1 MATIDADTA
10 EFRLADPA
18 HFGVEQ
24 CEASASTAASAACAA
39 LPHVPRDECDAI
51 RAALLAVCDDAA
63 HGDGA
68 AVDWS
73 LGFRPSRDAPEPPD
87 GGDDRPA
94 LGLVGGVPAWD

>member
-39 LPHVPRDECDAI
+39 LPHVPRDECDAM

-63 HGDGA
+63 RA
-68 AVDWS
+68 ADDADWS
-73 LGFRPSRDAPEPPD
+73 LGFRAAYEGDAPPDPSRPPL
-87 GGDDRPA
+87 A
-94 LGLVGGVPAWD
+94 LVRRF